1 VKLSQIVH
9 NVAGR
14 VATDLEAYRADL
26 DHLRGIFGEDRV
38 IFGSDWPNSDGA
50 APVDRI
56 FAVATGYF
64 STLPRPV
71 AEKYFWKNSIAAYK
85 WTPRDSSQPRM

>member
-1 VKLSQIVH
+1 MKLSQIVH

-14 VATDLEAYRADL
+14 VATDLRGVRADL
-26 DHLRGIFGEDRV
+26 DQLRGLFGEDRV

-85 WTPRDSSQPRM
+85 WTPRDPSQPRM

>member
-1 VKLSQIVH
+1 M
-9 NVAGR
+9 
-14 VATDLEAYRADL
+14 
-26 DHLRGIFGEDRV
+26 FGEDRV

-50 APVDRI
+50 APIDRI

-64 STLPRPV
+64 ATLPRPV